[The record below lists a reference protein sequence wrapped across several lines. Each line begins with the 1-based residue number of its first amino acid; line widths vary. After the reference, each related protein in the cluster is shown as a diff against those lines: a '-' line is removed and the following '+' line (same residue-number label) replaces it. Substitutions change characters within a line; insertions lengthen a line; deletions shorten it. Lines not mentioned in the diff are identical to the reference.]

1 MWSRAELK
9 ASAKAVLRHSYWEGV
24 AAYLI
29 IGAISMGVSL
39 IASLLSFV
47 VPFVGVI
54 ATLFVMLPLTVGLNY
69 FYMQNQVAPPVIGN
83 VFFSFKGGRYMKI
96 TGAMAWM
103 YLFSVLWSMISL
115 IGVFIVIAKAL
126 STMIPL
132 LMDSALYSDWPYMSG
147 NWLYDNSWAAE
158 YLRTFDSSWITPLVV
173 SGIIFV
179 AGSILA
185 FIKALSYS
193 MTPYILTD
201 NPYIGYERALK
212 LSMAMTDRHKWR
224 IFVLYLSFIGWL
236 LLACLTFGIGFLFL
250 APYIEA
256 TRAALYVK
264 LRDNAINNGLT
275 SPEEMNVF
283 PQQ

>member
-9 ASAKAVLRHSYWEGV
+9 ENAKAVLRHSYWEGV
-24 AAYLI
+24 VAYLI
-29 IGAISMGVSL
+29 IGAISLGVSF

-47 VPFVGVI
+47 VPFTGVI
-54 ATLFVMLPLTVGLNY
+54 ATLFVMLPLSVGLNY

-83 VFFSFKGGRYMKI
+83 VFFPFKGGRYMKI

-126 STMIPL
+126 SAMLPL
-132 LMDSALYSDWPYMSG
+132 LMDSALYSDWPYMGGS
-147 NWLYDNSWAAE
+147 WLYDNSWAAE

-173 SGIIFV
+173 SGIILI

-185 FIKALSYS
+185 CIKALSYS

-212 LSMAMTDRHKWR
+212 LSMTMTDGHKWR
-224 IFVLYLSFIGWL
+224 IFVLYLSFIGWV
-236 LLACLTFGIGFLFL
+236 LLAFLTLGFGFLFL

-264 LRDNAINNGLT
+264 LRDNAINKGLT